1 MEIMRNSTPFFGAVA
16 FCTTKIDDLQ
26 TTCPCQSQIQRLHYP
41 AFAAFFNNKSLGE
54 GGSSNNR
61 HSKDDLLENI
71 NTKLNF
77 RNVTNTEIVKDN
89 IITVWLII
97 VAILK
102 L

>member
-1 MEIMRNSTPFFGAVA
+1 MTGILRMIFL
-16 FCTTKIDDLQ
+16 KI
-26 TTCPCQSQIQRLHYP
+26 SRAASIQ
-41 AFAAFFNNKSLGE
+41 
-54 GGSSNNR
+54 
-61 HSKDDLLENI
+61 